1 MTANRTRKKHKEFN
15 SQRIGMPSNILFH
28 SGFIFASLACI
39 LPLLVVVMAS
49 FTDDISLRVNGYS
62 LFPKDFSLSA
72 YNIIFRRGDAVL
84 KAFLNSITISLIG
97 TLCGTLVM
105 AMYAY
110 PLSRPNFKSRKLF
123 TWLVLITMLF
133 SGGLVPWYIMYSQV
147 LNMLDTL
154 PVLIVPYL
162 MNAWYVLIM
171 RTFYRTAL
179 PEELLESARI
189 DGAGEFR
196 IFFTIALPLST
207 AGLATVG
214 LFTMLVYWNDWYLPL
229 IFARSD
235 SLDTIQNYLRRI
247 LERVEFLARMAGQM
261 GGVTVSVKD
270 LPSETIRMAV
280 AVVAVGPIVFAY
292 PFFQRYFVKGLTIGA
307 VKG

>member
-1 MTANRTRKKHKEFN
+1 MSVLQKRKKKRGYDSHRINSPTNMLFN
-15 SQRIGMPSNILFH
+15 
-28 SGFIFASLACI
+28 GFFICTTLACL
-39 LPLLVVVMAS
+39 LPLALVIMAS
-49 FTDDISLRVNGYS
+49 ITDDNSLKVNGYS
-62 LFPKDFSLSA
+62 LFPKDISFNA
-72 YNIIFRRGDAVL
+72 YEFIFNRGEAIVNAY
-84 KAFLNSITISLIG
+84 KNSIVISLIG
-97 TLCGTLVM
+97 TLSGTLVM

-110 PLSRPNFKSRKLF
+110 PLSRPNFKWRKGF

-133 SGGLVPWYIMYSQV
+133 SGGLVPWYIMYTQV
-147 LNMLDTL
+147 LGLLDSL
-154 PVLIVPYL
+154 PVLIIPYL

-171 RTFYRTAL
+171 RTFYRSAL

-214 LFTMLVYWNDWYLPL
+214 LFTMLAYWNDWYLPL
-229 IFARSD
+229 IFARSE
-235 SLDTIQNYLRRI
+235 SLNTIQNYLRTI
-247 LERVEFLARMAGQM
+247 LESVSFLARMAGQM
-261 GGVTVSVKD
+261 GGIHVSAAD
-270 LPSETIRMAV
+270 LPSETIRMGI
-280 AVVAVGPIVFAY
+280 AVVAIGPIIFAY